1 MDDQDIALAAALLVG
16 AILYSSVG
24 HGGASAYI
32 AIMSLFG
39 MGAADIK
46 PTALALN
53 IVVASLASY
62 RYIRAG
68 QFDARLFALVAL
80 PAFPAAFLGGYIT
93 LPSAVY
99 NPVVGMILIFAALR
113 FFMPLPQLH
122 LQQNG
127 WGIHAAK
134 ICAGALI
141 GLLSGLT
148 GTGGGIFLSPL
159 VLMLAWTTP
168 KQASG
173 VAALFILLNSA
184 SGLLGNVSALS
195 RLPENLPLLAA
206 AVFIGALVGTTLGV
220 RYFNNR
226 AVGFALSAV
235 LFVAGLKFLMT

>member
-1 MDDQDIALAAALLVG
+1 MDDGDLVLALALLIG

-32 AIMSLFG
+32 AVMSLFG
-39 MGAADIK
+39 MGAGEIK

-93 LPSAVY
+93 LPSAIY
-99 NPVVGMILIFAALR
+99 NPVVGVILILSALR
-113 FFMPLPQLH
+113 FFMPLPQF
-122 LQQNG
+122 QTGRSG
-127 WGIHAAK
+127 WGGHFVK
-134 ICAGALI
+134 IGAGALI

-173 VAALFILLNSA
+173 VSALFILLNSA
-184 SGLLGNVSALS
+184 SGLMGNVSALS
-195 RLPENLPLLAA
+195 RLPENLGLLAA

-235 LFVAGLKFLMT
+235 LFVAGVKFLTT

>member
-1 MDDQDIALAAALLVG
+1 MDDSDFVLAFALLIG

-32 AIMSLFG
+32 AVMSLFG
-39 MGAADIK
+39 MGAAEIK

-53 IVVASLASY
+53 VVVASLASY

-93 LPSAVY
+93 LPSAIY
-99 NPVVGMILIFAALR
+99 NPVVGIILILSALR
-113 FFMPLPQLH
+113 FFMPLPQF
-122 LQQNG
+122 QTG
-127 WGIHAAK
+127 RSVWGGHFVK
-134 ICAGALI
+134 IGAGALI

-184 SGLLGNVSALS
+184 SGLMGNVSALS
-195 RLPENLPLLAA
+195 RLPENLGLLAA
-206 AVFIGALVGTTLGV
+206 AVFIGALIGTTLGV

-235 LFVAGLKFLMT
+235 LLVAGVKFLTT